1 MTRRWPIAAIWAC
14 CVLRLGFYAAM
25 LPLWEGYDEW
35 AHFSVIRAIAAGE
48 GLLVPRDRP
57 VTKDVQ
63 ASLLLA
69 PVPWELR
76 AFPWPAVTQDAFW
89 DLPPEERAQRVATF
103 RGIPPAWRFQ
113 NGAAGIYAYEAL
125 QPPLYYWLM
134 APALKLASRWSLPA
148 QVMLLRWLA
157 VLIASLTVPLVYG
170 IGKTVLDRESLALG
184 CAAIVTVMPGF
195 ALDVARVSNDCLAVV
210 LFTALTWMAIE
221 AFQGRGNALVLG
233 VTLGLGL
240 LTKVYFLTAIVMLA
254 VLVIRRSWRVAA
266 GAFIIAAAIAGW
278 WYGRNIMN
286 TGTLSGLSEAVAL
299 RGTGALDMLRKA
311 RALPWRT
318 AIDSILFSHL
328 FFGGWSSL
336 KVRSWMYHVFYWFIP
351 FAGMGLIREKQR
363 PEVQA
368 LAAIY
373 FAFWVGQLY
382 NVLLIFASKGVPT
395 SMGWYL
401 YAVIGAE
408 VVLCVL
414 GLQQLLPERIQNW
427 AALPGVVL
435 FALLDLYA
443 MHAVSI
449 PYYTGLIRHRPNG
462 ALAAVHLAD
471 FRAAGFG
478 AIFERLTAFKN
489 LAPAMLIGLWALY
502 AIATLLVVVQIANS
516 ARRHPVSPPS

>member
-1 MTRRWPIAAIWAC
+1 M
-14 CVLRLGFYAAM
+14 
-25 LPLWEGYDEW
+25 
-35 AHFSVIRAIAAGE
+35 
-48 GLLVPRDRP
+48 
-57 VTKDVQ
+57 
-63 ASLLLA
+63 
-69 PVPWELR
+69 
-76 AFPWPAVTQDAFW
+76 
-89 DLPPEERAQRVATF
+89 
-103 RGIPPAWRFQ
+103 
-113 NGAAGIYAYEAL
+113 
-125 QPPLYYWLM
+125 
-134 APALKLASRWSLPA
+134 
-148 QVMLLRWLA
+148 
-157 VLIASLTVPLVYG
+157 
-170 IGKTVLDRESLALG
+170 LDRESLALG

-210 LFTALTWMAIE
+210 LFTALTWMAVE
-221 AFQGRGNALVLG
+221 AFQGRGNALPLG
-233 VTLGLGL
+233 ATLGLGL

-266 GAFIIAAAIAGW
+266 GAVVIAAAIAGW
-278 WYGRNIMN
+278 WYGRNIMT

-299 RGTGALDMLRKA
+299 RGTGVLDMLRKA

-351 FAGMGLIREKQR
+351 FAGIGLVREKRR

-373 FAFWVGQLY
+373 FAFWIGQLY

-462 ALAAVHLAD
+462 ALAAVHIAD

-478 AIFERLTAFKN
+478 DDLRTPYVFKN
-489 LAPAMLIGLWALY
+489 IGAGNADRAMGDLRDRNDTGRSGNCELRPAVNPFLRRADFYQAILFNVNPRDPLTLAMAAALMVAIGLGAC
-502 AIATLLVVVQIANS
+502 LLP
-516 ARRHPVSPPS
+516 ARRAMSIDPSIALREE